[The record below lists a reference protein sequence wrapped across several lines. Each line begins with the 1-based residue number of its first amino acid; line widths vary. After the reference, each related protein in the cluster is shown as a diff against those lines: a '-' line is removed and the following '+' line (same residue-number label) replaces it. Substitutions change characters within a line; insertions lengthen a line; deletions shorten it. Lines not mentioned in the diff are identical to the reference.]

1 MGTTLGGL
9 HGAVEHHLQR
19 GVGSQQNRPP
29 GLPERPVRVCRVLRY
44 RVVTGVPLVG
54 AAPAAFSRRTAVR
67 L

>member
-1 MGTTLGGL
+1 MAAKLGGL
-9 HGAVEHHLQR
+9 PAAVEHHLY
-19 GVGSQQNRPP
+19 GSTGSQQNRPP

-54 AAPAAFSRRTAVR
+54 AAPATFSSRTAVR